1 MTKQSNYDPEQL
13 QRRLQEIEAGTGE
26 PYVPGED
33 PAVDAAMLLQDANH
47 PMLAEDRMLAIG
59 AGLLLT
65 TTSLNAPT
73 MSESAFN
80 NIEAMLQAQIQLQ
93 SAPQPVMSDEA
104 VNALDAQLR
113 LQAAPRP
120 VMSNEAL
127 VRIEQQLLQTTKPNS
142 SFLGLAAVI
151 LLALFGV
158 LAVVG
163 ITLNNSPEIE
173 GLATES
179 ELIVVPDASEES
191 VVEVV
196 ETVEPTHPYDS
207 EIVAVFPE
215 DFAEE
220 AAATAEPSPEVQ
232 TIVPDEPTEE
242 PTLVSLVNIFELPP
256 ALVLEGPIQTLEDN
270 AVIIYDLT
278 FNYDHDTTLLNGYR
292 VGDTVHIEGAVNPYT
307 DAYVI
312 LSIEPVYDGTP
323 NRPVIVSSVGDEP
336 DSPIDTPTII
346 ASGSDD
352 TDSDTPVTSA
362 TGGNA
367 ETPTTTGS
375 TGGVGTDTGECGDG
389 DDANQGRGQEC
400 NQGESNRPSDRG
412 RGN

>member
-26 PYVPGED
+26 PYIPGENA
-33 PAVDAAMLLQDANH
+33 AVDAAMRLQNADH
-47 PMLAEDRMLAIG
+47 PMLSEERMLAIG

-73 MSESAFN
+73 MSETAFN
-80 NIEAMLQAQIQLQ
+80 NIEAMLQAQLQLQ

-127 VRIEQQLLQTTKPNS
+127 LRIEQQLLQTAKPNS
-142 SFLGLAAVI
+142 SFLGMAAVI

-158 LAVVG
+158 VAVVG
-163 ITLNNSPEIE
+163 IMLNSSPEIE
-173 GLATES
+173 GVMTE
-179 ELIVVPDASEES
+179 IVVPDASEES
-191 VVEVV
+191 IVSDV
-196 ETVEPTHPYDS
+196 ETAEPTHPYDS
-207 EIVAVFPE
+207 EIVVVFPQ

-220 AAATAEPSPEVQ
+220 AAATAEPSPEVE

-242 PTLVSLVNIFELPP
+242 PTLVTLVNIFELPP

-270 AVIIYDLT
+270 VVIIYDLT

-336 DSPIDTPTII
+336 DSPIDIPTVI
-346 ASGSDD
+346 A
-352 TDSDTPVTSA
+352 SDTPVTSA
-362 TGGNA
+362 TGGGNG
-367 ETPTTTGS
+367 ETPAT
-375 TGGVGTDTGECGDG
+375 TGGVGTDTDECGDG

-400 NQGESNRPSDRG
+400 NQGRND
-412 RGN
+412 

>member
-26 PYVPGED
+26 PYIPGED
-33 PAVDAAMLLQDANH
+33 PTVDAAMRLQNADH
-47 PMLAEDRMLAIG
+47 PMLAEERMLAIG

-73 MSESAFN
+73 MSNEAVN

-120 VMSNEAL
+120 AMSNEAL
-127 VRIEQQLLQTTKPNS
+127 LRIEQQLLQTAKPNS
-142 SFLGLAAVI
+142 SFLGMAAVI

-158 LAVVG
+158 AAIVG
-163 ITLNNSPEIE
+163 IMLNSSPEIE
-173 GLATES
+173 GTVTE
-179 ELIVVPDASEES
+179 IVVPDASEES

-196 ETVEPTHPYDS
+196 ETIEPTHPYDS
-207 EIVAVFPE
+207 EIVVVFAE

-220 AAATAEPSPEVQ
+220 ATATVEPSPEVE

-242 PTLVSLVNIFELPP
+242 PTLVTLVDIFELPP
-256 ALVLEGPIQTLEDN
+256 ALVLEGPIETLEDN
-270 AVIIYDLT
+270 AVVIYDLT

-323 NRPVIVSSVGDEP
+323 NRPVIVSSVGNEP
-336 DSPIDTPTII
+336 DSPINTPTVT
-346 ASGSDD
+346 A
-352 TDSDTPVTSA
+352 SDTPVTST
-362 TGGNA
+362 TGGGNGEPPA
-367 ETPTTTGS
+367 T
-375 TGGVGTDTGECGDG
+375 TGGVGSECGDG
-389 DDANQGRGQEC
+389 DDANQGQGQEC
-400 NQGESNRPSDRG
+400 NQGEDNRPRDRG
-412 RGN
+412 N